1 MNKKKGKKVW
11 DYPDEVPLHR
21 SYGVRRKV
29 YPWVERF
36 KLYVT
41 RALLIFVFGFPLSC
55 AGFVFLMFMLFVP
68 GVLVRFL
75 VGGSLVL
82 LLVIWLTRT
91 LRKRL
96 IFLCKLRLFCKKHGA
111 SLRTEQSFLRSLR
124 CSPDRDNFVLKTKEC
139 IYYVRYLTARTYR
152 TTLFLEKEDELR
164 LVKFPLNNIVSFVF
178 DWKPKGKKYALKFDV
193 PLTIDDTP
201 VKKVLLLN
209 PVCEEIKYRLERGG
223 YEVTGSGGAH
233 FGFTVYTGS
242 GFLNA
247 LERDHT

>member
-1 MNKKKGKKVW
+1 MRKNKKTDW
-11 DYPDEVPLHR
+11 HYPDEVPLHR

-41 RALLIFVFGFPLSC
+41 RALLIFIFMFPLSC

-68 GVLVRFL
+68 GVLVRVLIASF
-75 VGGSLVL
+75 LVL

-124 CSPDRDNFVLKTKEC
+124 WSPDRDNFVLKTKDC
-139 IYYVRYLTARTYR
+139 IYYVRYLTVWRYR

-164 LVKFPLNNIVSFVF
+164 LVKAPLNNIVSFVF
-178 DWKPKGKKYALKFDV
+178 DLRPKVKRYVLNFDLSSPIYDV
-193 PLTIDDTP
+193 PMRN
-201 VKKVLLLN
+201 VLLVN
-209 PVCEEIKYRLERGG
+209 PVCEEMKCRLEKDG
-223 YEVTGSGGAH
+223 YEVTGSGGEH

-247 LERDHT
+247 LKRDHR